1 MTSIPADPS
10 LVLGNIVQPWH
21 IIQLQAI
28 AKLQDPVDLATDR
41 LNNLTMSNYKIRMIY
56 HQMVAMKVDIF
67 ALEKINDEVLEL
79 KKEMTKAAIEP
90 YGF

>member
-41 LNNLTMSNYKIRMIY
+41 LNNLTMSNYKIR
-56 HQMVAMKVDIF
+56 
-67 ALEKINDEVLEL
+67 
-79 KKEMTKAAIEP
+79 
-90 YGF
+90 